1 VLASS
6 ARADDRARVLKH
18 GDTFALFDH
27 YGDVRRG
34 AEQGLFHRGTRYLS
48 QEDLRI
54 NSVRP
59 LLLNSSV
66 REDNSLFAIDLTNP
80 DLTSDHKVAVAR
92 GSVHVFR
99 GKTLWHG
106 VCYEHLRL
114 TNYGQSHVEIILTV
128 EIDADFADIFEVRG
142 WERKKRGDLLAAVYE
157 ERRMVLSYRGLD
169 GVTRRTVVD
178 FSRAPDQLQDRRALF
193 RMSLSPHVSAELT
206 LTFACNNSTAT
217 LHYDDALHE
226 NESSARRMFESGALI
241 HTPSERFNA
250 WLARSRADLHMLITE
265 TAHGRY
271 PYAGVPWF
279 STAFGRDGIITAL
292 EYLWVDPSVAE
303 GVLTFLA
310 ANQADAESRA
320 QDSQPGKILHE
331 TREGELANLNEIPFG
346 RYYGSVDSTPLF
358 VMLAGAYFD
367 RTNDRELI
375 EGLWPNIERALEWI
389 DHYGD
394 ADGDGFVEYFR
405 MSDTG
410 LAQQG
415 WKDSED
421 SVFHADGTLARGP
434 IALVEVQ
441 AYVYAAKLAA
451 ADIAESLGLE
461 QKSQALRA
469 QAQKLKDGFNRVFW
483 LDDLGTFAI
492 ALDGAKNPCRV
503 ASSNAGHALF
513 CGIAREDYAERTA
526 ESLLAD
532 TAFSGWGVR
541 TIGGYE
547 RGYNPMSYHNGSV
560 WPHDNALVA
569 MGLARYGF
577 KDKSE
582 KILHAMFDA
591 SKFIE
596 LNRLPELVC
605 GFSRRSNAGPTL
617 YPVACSPQAWAA
629 AAAFYLLQASLGI
642 TFKGGEVELHRPM
655 LPLFLDRI
663 EIRNLRVVSG
673 ELDLEFRGDEVRVLR
688 ATGHAKLE
696 VVRLSFFT
704 SDL

>member
-1 VLASS
+1 MLASS

-34 AEQGLFHRGTRYLS
+34 AEQGLFHKGTRYLS

-80 DLTSDHKVAVAR
+80 DLTSDHKVAIAR
-92 GSVHVFR
+92 GSVHLFR
-99 GKTLWHG
+99 GKTLWQG

-114 TNYGQSHVEIILTV
+114 TNYGQSHVEITLTF
-128 EIDADFADIFEVRG
+128 ELDADFADIFEVRG
-142 WERKKRGDLLAAVYE
+142 WERKKRGDLLPVICE
-157 ERRMVLSYRGLD
+157 DNSMILSYRGID
-169 GVTRRTVVD
+169 EVTRRTVIG
-178 FSRAPDQLQDRRALF
+178 FSRAPDEFKERRAAF
-193 RMSLSPHVSAELT
+193 RVSLSPHETDELT
-206 LTFACNNSTAT
+206 LTFACDESTAI
-217 LHYDDALHE
+217 LRYDDALHAH
-226 NESSARRMFESGALI
+226 ESSARRMLESGALI
-241 HTPSERFNA
+241 HTTSERFNA

-265 TAHGRY
+265 TAHGPY

-310 ANQADAESRA
+310 AHQAAAENHA

-358 VMLAGAYFD
+358 VMLAGAYFE
-367 RTNDRELI
+367 RTQDRELV
-375 EGLWPNIERALEWI
+375 GRLWPNIERALEWL
-389 DHYGD
+389 DRHGD

-405 MSDTG
+405 MSETG

-421 SVFHADGTLARGP
+421 SIFHADGALAHGP

-451 ADIAESLGLE
+451 AGIAQMLGLE
-461 QKSQALRA
+461 QKCRELRTQAR
-469 QAQKLKDGFNRVFW
+469 KLKDDFNRAFW
-483 LDDLGTFAI
+483 LEDLGTFAI
-492 ALDGAKNPCRV
+492 ALDGDKNRCRV

-513 CGIAREDYAERTA
+513 CGIAREDYARRTA

-532 TAFSGWGVR
+532 SAFSGWGVR

-577 KDKSE
+577 KDQAE
-582 KILHAMFDA
+582 KILSAMFDA

-596 LNRLPELVC
+596 LNRLPELMC

-629 AAAFYLLQASLGI
+629 AAAFYLLQASLGL
-642 TFKGGEVELHRPM
+642 TFKEGNIELHRPM

-663 EIRNLRVVSG
+663 EIKNLRVVSG
-673 ELDLEFRGDEVRVLR
+673 ELDLEIRGDEVRVLR
-688 ATGHAKLE
+688 ATGDAKVS
-696 VVRLSFFT
+696 VVR
-704 SDL
+704 